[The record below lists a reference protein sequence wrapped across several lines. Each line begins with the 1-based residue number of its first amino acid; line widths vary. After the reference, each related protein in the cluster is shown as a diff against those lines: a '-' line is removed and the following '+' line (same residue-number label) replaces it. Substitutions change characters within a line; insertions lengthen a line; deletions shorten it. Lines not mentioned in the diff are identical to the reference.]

1 MAEWIYEKQ
10 RIEKVFA
17 LISLKYTALINRR
30 KFMGRR
36 KKEAPE
42 IHRETISFA
51 AEHLFLQKGIE
62 VITMDEIA
70 KEAGYSKATLYV
82 YFKNKEEIV
91 AILGT

>member
-1 MAEWIYEKQ
+1 
-10 RIEKVFA
+10 
-17 LISLKYTALINRR
+17 
-30 KFMGRR
+30 MGRR

-70 KEAGYSKATLYV
+70 K
-82 YFKNKEEIV
+82 
-91 AILGT
+91 